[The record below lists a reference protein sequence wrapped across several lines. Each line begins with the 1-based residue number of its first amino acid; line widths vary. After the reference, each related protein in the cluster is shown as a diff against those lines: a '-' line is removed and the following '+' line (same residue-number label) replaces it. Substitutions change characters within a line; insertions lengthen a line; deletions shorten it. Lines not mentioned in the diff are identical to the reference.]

1 MMGRW
6 LLLLLMLFAPFAW
19 AANGGQAPFR
29 IGLFPYLSPLTLI
42 AAHQPMARYLEQR
55 LRQPVELLT
64 APDYRTF
71 VERTDAGAY
80 DAVLTAPHLARL
92 AERSGN
98 YKPVAIYDQK
108 LRALLVVAADS
119 HRLSIHDLRGAIIA
133 EPDPLAIVG
142 ALAREMLATAGMGN
156 EDVRWFVA
164 HSHNG
169 AALAVASGRAD
180 AAVIGSNP
188 FARLPEELRSN
199 LRILAISQA
208 IPNEAW
214 LVNTRLD
221 KARQRDFQTAL
232 MSFSS
237 TPAGQH
243 YLRTNNLEGLHP
255 LRDDELKAMDSY
267 TAQVRVQLGRQR

>member
-1 MMGRW
+1 MTRRW
-6 LLLLLMLFAPFAW
+6 LLILLMVLAPSAW
-19 AANGGQAPFR
+19 AENGNPAPFR

-42 AAHQPMARYLEQR
+42 AAHQPLARYLEQR
-55 LRQPVELLT
+55 LQQPVELMT
-64 APDYRTF
+64 APDFRTF
-71 VERTDAGAY
+71 IERTDAGAY

-92 AERSGN
+92 AEQNGN

-119 HRLSIHDLRGAIIA
+119 RRVSIHDLRGATIA

-142 ALAREMLATAGMGN
+142 ALAREMLAAAGLGSK
-156 EDVRWFVA
+156 DVRWFLA

-180 AAVIGSNP
+180 AAVVGSNP

-199 LRILAISQA
+199 LRILTTSEA

-214 LVNTRLD
+214 LVNARLSQD
-221 KARQRDFQTAL
+221 RQRAFQAAL
-232 MSFSS
+232 LSFSA

-243 YLRTNNLEGLHP
+243 YLRINNLEGLHP
-255 LRDDELKAMDSY
+255 LRNDELKAMDAY
-267 TAQVRVQLGRQR
+267 TAQVRDQLGRPR